1 MMRIGWRGGLA
12 LGALVLLGGLASL
25 VWLQRGY
32 LSEGMPALRGSP
44 VVALPEAR
52 PYTPG
57 IVAPGQETRAA
68 EAQALLEAHLAQ
80 IGVPAIS
87 AAVAVAGETVWSGAA
102 GHADLE
108 AGMPATPDTL
118 FRIGSTSKAVT
129 ATLFARM
136 TDAGLVD
143 PDAPVSAYLDD
154 LPNEDWADLTLRQL
168 ASHTAGI
175 VGYEENRDLGGLW
188 ESMRLQRHYADTAD
202 TLDLFDGAALLF
214 EPGTDFH
221 YSSYDIQLLA
231 AVLQAAGGA
240 PYPELVARWVREPL
254 GIATPVPDAEAAGR
268 AEFYHAD
275 DGRIQRWRPV
285 DLSSKLAGGGFMGR
299 PEDLARLGAAWLD
312 PAFIS
317 PQTREAFWTPQTLAD
332 GAVNEQGYAL
342 GWRRNE
348 GIRGAGETLVY
359 VHHGGVSK
367 GAMSWLVVIPE
378 KDMAISMTI
387 NSLVWPFSDWSRPWA
402 DLVRIFDP
410 ATPVEPAPDTE

>member
-1 MMRIGWRGGLA
+1 MR
-12 LGALVLLGGLASL
+12 
-25 VWLQRGY
+25 
-32 LSEGMPALRGSP
+32 
-44 VVALPEAR
+44 
-52 PYTPG
+52 
-57 IVAPGQETRAA
+57 
-68 EAQALLEAHLAQ
+68 
-80 IGVPAIS
+80 
-87 AAVAVAGETVWSGAA
+87 
-102 GHADLE
+102 
-108 AGMPATPDTL
+108 PATPTSKRAFLRHPDTL

-168 ASHTAGI
+168 ASHTAGL

-188 ESMRLQRHYADTAD
+188 ESMRLQRHYADVAD

-240 PYPELVARWVREPL
+240 PYAELVARWVRDPL
-254 GIATPVPDAEAAGR
+254 GIATPIPDTDTPER
-268 AEFYHAD
+268 AEFYHAE

-312 PAFIS
+312 PAFIL
-317 PQTREAFWTPQTLAD
+317 PQTREVFWTPQTLAD

-342 GWRRNE
+342 GWRRSE
-348 GIRGAGETLVY
+348 GVPGLGDALTY

-367 GAMSWLVVIPE
+367 GSMSWLVVIPGE
-378 KDMAISMTI
+378 DMAISMMI
-387 NSLVWPFSDWSRPWA
+387 NGLHWPFSDWSGAYA
-402 DLVRIFDP
+402 DLARIF
-410 ATPVEPAPDTE
+410 AEEPVMEPAVAATD